1 MKLSLFSDYSLRT
14 LMFAALKDDL
24 FQLAEVTTAYGVSQ
38 NHLAKVVH
46 QLGKLG
52 YLETQRGRGG
62 GIRLARTPED
72 IRIGKLVRETENQTV
87 LVECFDDATNTCPLN
102 GSCRLK
108 GLLTEALSAFYIS
121 LDRYTLRDLVSG
133 PQRARMGRILLSKL
147 LSK

>member
-14 LMFAALKDDL
+14 LMYAALKDDL
-24 FQLAEVTTAYGVSQ
+24 FQCDEVTTAYGISR

-62 GIRLARTPED
+62 GIRLARKPED
-72 IRIGKLVRETENQTV
+72 VRIGKLVRETENQSV
-87 LVECFDDATNTCPLN
+87 LVECFDSATNTCPIN

-108 GLLTEALSAFYIS
+108 GLLTEALSAFYAS
-121 LDRYTLRDLVSG
+121 LDQYTLHDLVSG
-133 PQRARMGRILLSKL
+133 PQRARMSRILLSE
-147 LSK
+147 